1 MASRIEWSGFEPWP
15 GSLCCVLRQ
24 DTLLSQCSSSPRCT
38 NGLLANMLGVT
49 LRWTSSRFMLRKPEL
64 SVGPMGHLGLYKGFT
79 NSRFSKL
86 TSRIV
91 WQTQKRITT
100 EILELRGLRQ
110 GFEVVLPVVSL
121 LSEDFSSIL
130 SARAIP

>member
-1 MASRIEWSGFEPWP
+1 MAPWATWAYIKALP
-15 GSLCCVLRQ
+15 IP
-24 DTLLSQCSSSPRCT
+24 DSP
-38 NGLLANMLGVT
+38 
-49 LRWTSSRFMLRKPEL
+49 
-64 SVGPMGHLGLYKGFT
+64 
-79 NSRFSKL
+79 
-86 TSRIV
+86 SRIV

>member
-1 MASRIEWSGFEPWP
+1 
-15 GSLCCVLRQ
+15 
-24 DTLLSQCSSSPRCT
+24 
-38 NGLLANMLGVT
+38 MLGVT

-91 WQTQKRITT
+91 WQTQKRITN

-121 LSEDFSSIL
+121 LSEDISSIL